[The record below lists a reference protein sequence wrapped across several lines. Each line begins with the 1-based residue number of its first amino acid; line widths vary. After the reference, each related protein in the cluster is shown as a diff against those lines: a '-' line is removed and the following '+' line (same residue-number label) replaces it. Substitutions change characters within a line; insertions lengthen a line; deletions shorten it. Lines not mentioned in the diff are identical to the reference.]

1 VRVNIEAVYE
11 PPQIGEVNGVHMLND
26 DNMAMADMIAGA
38 LKLEKVG
45 WVFTSVNTDTFL
57 SSSEIRK
64 IAELQ
69 QQHVV

>member
-1 VRVNIEAVYE
+1 
-11 PPQIGEVNGVHMLND
+11 MLND